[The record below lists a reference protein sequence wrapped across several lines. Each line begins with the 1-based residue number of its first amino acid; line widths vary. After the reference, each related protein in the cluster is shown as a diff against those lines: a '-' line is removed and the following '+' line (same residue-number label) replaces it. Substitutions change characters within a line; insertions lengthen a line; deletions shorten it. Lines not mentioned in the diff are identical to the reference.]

1 MLETLL
7 TALTRALAA
16 ARALPLG
23 SACTGPAPRQRTGKQ
38 HRLILVI
45 LVIVGVAVRVLE
57 FKRKYAKVGITFGDV
72 HEETQDARERAATI
86 EEVVDCGRVRS
97 RKRGTGEET
106 KGSAR
111 RRKTQR
117 SPGSTDRPPR

>member
-1 MLETLL
+1 MGDSKYNVAGTLVRQGKLEEAKTLF
-7 TALTRALAA
+7 
-16 ARALPLG
+16 
-23 SACTGPAPRQRTGKQ
+23 
-38 HRLILVI
+38 
-45 LVIVGVAVRVLE
+45 LE
-57 FKRKYAKVGITFGDV
+57 CERIYAKVFGDV
-72 HEETQDARERAATI
+72 HQKTQEARERAATI

-117 SPGSTDRPPR
+117 GHVSTDRPQR